1 MLCRSALNFR
11 MIGHSSK
18 IIGLDI
24 SETQLGVARR
34 EVVDD
39 SLTFEIGN
47 CENIP
52 VEDGS
57 VDVVTAVQ
65 AAHYFNIPLFLKEV
79 YKLYFFFYYI
89 RSYFRKICVN

>member
-24 SETQLGVARR
+24 SETQLDVARR

-39 SLTFEIGN
+39 SLTFEIGS

-79 YKLYFFFYYI
+79 YKLYFFSIILGLIFE
-89 RSYFRKICVN
+89 RFV